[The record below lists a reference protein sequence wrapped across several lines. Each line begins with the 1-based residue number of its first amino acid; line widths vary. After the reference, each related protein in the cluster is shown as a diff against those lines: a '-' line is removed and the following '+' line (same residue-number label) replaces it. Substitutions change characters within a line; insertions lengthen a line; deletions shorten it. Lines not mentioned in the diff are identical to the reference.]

1 MGGAGMSDKKR
12 RTRNFGDVIRAE
24 LAADPELERE
34 VREEKFHAQ
43 IARQVYELR
52 QGAGLTQ
59 AELAERIGTKQSVI
73 SRIEDSDYEG
83 HSLAILLRIAFALK
97 KELRMTFADPP
108 IPSQRVRLGR
118 RSKKLPIQTPSL

>member
-1 MGGAGMSDKKR
+1 MSDKKR